1 VLERFQATWEPVRVK
16 KTRQNKKRH
25 SAENPCSGVMMSVA
39 NGREFLAIPGP
50 TVIPDRVLAAM
61 HAPAV
66 DIYSGPLV
74 ALTDSLLADLSRV
87 FATAG
92 KTYIY
97 AANGHGAWEA
107 ALTNVLSR
115 GDKVLVLESGR
126 FAIGWGEAAKMLGA
140 EVEIL
145 HGDFRRAVKP
155 EAVEARLRAD
165 TKGEIKA
172 VLVAQIDTA
181 SGCVNDIEAIGQAVR
196 ASGHEALLMVDTV
209 ASLGCMPF
217 EMDAWG
223 VDVAMAGSQ
232 KGLMTPAGLGF
243 VAAGPRARDA
253 HKKSNM
259 RTPYWDWT
267 FRDGPVHYHK
277 YCGTPP
283 EQLLFALRAA
293 LDMLFAEGLDNVF
306 TRHRILAEAT
316 RHAVSAWSEGQ
327 HFAFNVLEARER
339 CDTVTAVITQDGQS
353 AQPLVDYCRDKL
365 GVVLGR
371 ALGKTEGKGF
381 RIAHMGHVNAPML
394 LGTLG
399 AIEIGLEA
407 LKLPHGKGGTAAAI
421 DYLAKSVPV

>member
-1 VLERFQATWEPVRVK
+1 
-16 KTRQNKKRH
+16 
-25 SAENPCSGVMMSVA
+25 MSIA
-39 NGREFLAIPGP
+39 SGREFLAIPGP
-50 TVIPDRVLAAM
+50 TVIPDVVLAAM
-61 HAPAV
+61 HRPAV

-74 ALTDSLLADLSRV
+74 QLTDGLLTDLSRV

-145 HGDFRRAVKP
+145 PGDFRRAVRP

-165 TKGEIKA
+165 SKGEIKA

-181 SGCVNDIEAIGQAVR
+181 SGVINDIESISKAMR

-209 ASLGCMPF
+209 ASLGCVPF
-217 EMDAWG
+217 EMDKWG

-243 VAAGPRARDA
+243 VATGPRARVA
-253 HKKSNM
+253 HKKANM

-267 FRDGPVHYHK
+267 FRDGEVHYHK

-293 LDMLFAEGLDNVF
+293 LDLLFSEGLEATF
-306 TRHRILAEAT
+306 TRHKILAEAT
-316 RHAVSAWSEGQ
+316 RRAIGVWSEGQ
-327 HFAFNVLEARER
+327 ALAFNVTEASER
-339 CDTVTAVITQDGQS
+339 CDTVTAVVTTGGES
-353 AQPLVDYCRDKL
+353 AQPLVNYLRDKC

-371 ALGKTEGKGF
+371 ALGKSEGKGF
-381 RIAHMGHVNAPML
+381 RIAHMGHVNAPMV

-399 AIEIGLEA
+399 AVEVGLEA
-407 LKLPHGKGGTAAAI
+407 LKLPHGKGGSQAAI
-421 DYLAKSVPV
+421 EYLAASVPA